1 MTNLNVFFYQKP
13 RTDKRH
19 RVTHCRQCGIVFI
32 VGEKIVSKKACRV
45 RRYHYDCA
53 VLVNLSPELHDN
65 TELRNL

>member
-32 VGEKIVSKKACRV
+32 VGEKIVSKKSFGFK
-45 RRYHYDCA
+45 RYHFNCA
-53 VLVNLSPELHDN
+53 VLVNLSPELHDE
-65 TELRNL
+65 TELRSL